1 MDLFSVI
8 QVSILTALSLVL
20 QRLNW
25 DLVVDLLQEIHQDIV
40 AVAVAVQPVLGKV
53 QPLEMVEPEKSLQS
67 LGHISVAVELAV
79 LTLQMVE
86 LVESA
91 AVVTVEMAAVIPA
104 VMTELQILAA
114 AADRWEMPVAV
125 TEH

>member
-1 MDLFSVI
+1 VE
-8 QVSILTALSLVL
+8 
-20 QRLNW
+20 
-25 DLVVDLLQEIHQDIV
+25 DLLQEMPQVIV
-40 AVAVAVQPVLGKV
+40 AAAAVELRQLDKV
-53 QPLEMVEPEKSLQS
+53 QQPEMVAPERFLRLLEHILVAVEPE
-67 LGHISVAVELAV
+67 V